1 MKCIFVLFFFSSNNA
16 RRFLEFNEKN
26 PRSLL
31 PFSYESVSKDH
42 GFFSFY
48 FSCSRKCLK
57 IFKVLIYR
65 NVKRK
70 DFTIFAS
77 IFI

>member
-1 MKCIFVLFFFSSNNA
+1 MKCIFVLFFF

-31 PFSYESVSKDH
+31 PFSYESVSEDH

-57 IFKVLIYR
+57 IFKV
-65 NVKRK
+65 
-70 DFTIFAS
+70 
-77 IFI
+77 

>member
-1 MKCIFVLFFFSSNNA
+1 MYICFIFFSSNNA

-26 PRSLL
+26 PRSSL

-57 IFKVLIYR
+57 ILKFQ
-65 NVKRK
+65 
-70 DFTIFAS
+70 
-77 IFI
+77 FIEKLNEKNP